1 MQKVNFQIEVLIH
14 DDASTDKTVCIINEY
29 ETKYPNIVKPIYQK
43 ENHFSK
49 GVAVTRVYQFPR
61 ARGKYIALCEGD
73 DYWIDPYKL
82 QKQVDFLE
90 SNNDCIGVCTNF
102 MIINEKGKT
111 IKKRIK
117 YEYFEQNGRNII
129 SGLPKS
135 LTVMYRNSFEAF
147 KVLKR
152 IEFVDNSD
160 EAIAVIMK
168 NWGKI
173 AIIDEITGVYR
184 KHNNGFFSTQN
195 QFNKNRMILES
206 LKKIKS
212 FCEKNNLIHD
222 LDNKILDYNYRILA
236 YYIYNLDFKKAIEY
250 YKNAETKIGP
260 IHYKSIKKVL
270 IYSLM
275 YLKKKL

>member
-43 ENHFSK
+43 ENQFSK

-73 DYWIDPYKL
+73 DHWIDPYKL

-206 LKKIKS
+206 LKKIKN
-212 FCEKNNLIHD
+212 FCEENNLMHD
-222 LDNKILDYNYRILA
+222 LDDKITNYHIRILSYYLYKLRFREA
-236 YYIYNLDFKKAIEY
+236 YYYLRKMNKDKNVVGFKSSKRILL
-250 YKNAETKIGP
+250 NIF
-260 IHYKSIKKVL
+260 
-270 IYSLM
+270 M
-275 YLKKKL
+275 YFKTS

>member
-206 LKKIKS
+206 LKKIKN
-212 FCEKNNLIHD
+212 FCEENNLMHD
-222 LDNKILDYNYRILA
+222 LDDKITNYHIRILSYYLYKLRFREA
-236 YYIYNLDFKKAIEY
+236 YYYLRKMNKDKNVVGFKSSKRILL
-250 YKNAETKIGP
+250 NIF
-260 IHYKSIKKVL
+260 
-270 IYSLM
+270 M
-275 YLKKKL
+275 YFKTS